1 MGGRARFIGAV
12 RARGLVLAFLAVVWA
27 VAAVTLLRHPAAPL
41 PDAVARVEGG
51 PLAPSL
57 RALVTFEQVA
67 GGVEVTVEAQGL
79 PPYLAGDPPIGPH
92 GFHIHETGDCTVGN
106 PGEPFLAAGGH
117 FNPDDQ
123 PHGNHAGDFPVLF
136 SNSGTARM
144 RFFTDRLRIDDIIGR
159 SVIIHE
165 NPDDF
170 RTDPAGNSGRRLGC
184 GVIARPGPE

>member
-1 MGGRARFIGAV
+1 MGGRTPFIGAV
-12 RARGLVLAFLAVVWA
+12 RARGLGLVMLAVAGA
-27 VAAVTLLRHPAAPL
+27 VAAVTLLRHPSAPL

-51 PLAPSL
+51 PLAPNL
-57 RALVTFEQVA
+57 QAVVAFRQVA
-67 GGVEVTVEAQGL
+67 GGVEVTVEARSL

-92 GFHIHETGDCTVGN
+92 GFHIHEHGDCTVGN

-117 FNPDDQ
+117 FNPDNQ

-144 RFFTDRLRIDDIIGR
+144 RFFSDRLRVADVIGR

-184 GVIARPGPE
+184 GVITRP